1 MKDKIVFYEDNIA
14 KEGQILL
21 DIKYQNNEYIVYTD
35 NSKNENNQVRL
46 LASKIKIENEEI
58 NILPIETED
67 EWKYIDNVLGQMK
80 GYVCI

>member
-14 KEGQILL
+14 KVGQILL
-21 DIKYQNNEYIVYTD
+21 NIKYQNNEYIVYTD

-46 LASKIKIENEEI
+46 LASEIKIENEEI

-67 EWKYIDNVLGQMK
+67 ERNYIESVIGQMR